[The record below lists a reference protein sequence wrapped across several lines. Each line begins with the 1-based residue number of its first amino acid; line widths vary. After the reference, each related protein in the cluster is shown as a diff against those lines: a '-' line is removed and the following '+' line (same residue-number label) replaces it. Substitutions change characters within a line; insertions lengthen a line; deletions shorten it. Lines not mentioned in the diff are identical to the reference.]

1 MDFLTVRWAGSE
13 ADRLRAFTEPGKD
26 VAHAVAVEIAHEQPI
41 EAGTCS
47 FLVSSPVAKKDGKR
61 AADATHRNG

>member
-1 MDFLTVRWAGSE
+1 MDSLTLPPAASE
-13 ADRLRAFTEPGKD
+13 ADHIRAFTEPGKD

-41 EAGTCS
+41 EAGMCS